1 MARTNNL
8 NNFLTDVA
16 DAIRTKKGT
25 TDTILASDFD
35 TEITSLPSGG
45 GVDLDDYFNDTI
57 SAGTSSLANETG
69 WIKVL
74 KKFPETLTIEGTSA
88 EYMFYY
94 YPLSEIPDIDFSEVT
109 NMQSV
114 FSRSKITSLKLNVP
128 NATSLNGCCDS
139 CTLLTN
145 LEINS
150 TNLNTNL
157 GRLVYQCTSLV
168 DLSELEGGGVTSIY
182 NIVYRCNNLTNFKG
196 VKNLGE
202 SYRTGQNAN
211 YTYYTFDL
219 SPCTAL
225 TEESLISILNNLY
238 DIATRGCNT
247 QSCILG
253 ATNLA
258 KLTSEEGQTALTNAQ
273 TKGWTVS

>member
-35 TEITSLPSGG
+35 TEITNLPSGG
-45 GVDLDDYFNDTI
+45 GADLDEYFNDTI
-57 SAGTSSLANETG
+57 SAGTSSTETG
-69 WIKVL
+69 WVKVL

-88 EYMFYY
+88 RYMFYD
-94 YPLSEIPDIDFSEVT
+94 YPLLEIPDLDFSEVT
-109 NMQSV
+109 DMQDT
-114 FSRSKITSLKLNVP
+114 FGYSKITSLKLNVP
-128 NATSLNGCCDS
+128 NATSLNGCCGN

-150 TNLNTNL
+150 TNSNTNL

-168 DLSELEGGGVTSIY
+168 DLSELEGGGVTSMY
-182 NIVYRCNNLTNFKG
+182 NIVYRCTNLTNFKG
-196 VKNLGE
+196 VKNLGA
-202 SYRTGQNAN
+202 SYSTSQSAN
-211 YTYYTFDL
+211 YSMYKFDL
-219 SPCTAL
+219 SPCTDL

>member
-8 NNFLTDVA
+8 NNFLADVA

-35 TEITSLPSGG
+35 TEITNLPSGG

-57 SAGTSSLANETG
+57 SAGDYYDSG

-88 EYMFYY
+88 SYMFDK
-94 YPLSEIPDIDFSEVT
+94 YPYSEIPEIDFSEVT
-109 NMQSV
+109 NFLSAFQI
-114 FSRSKITSLKLNVP
+114 SKITSL
-128 NATSLNGCCDS
+128 
-139 CTLLTN
+139 N
-145 LEINS
+145 LDIPKA
-150 TNLNTNL
+150 TNLNYCCYNCNLLTELELSNTNL
-157 GRLVYQCTSLV
+157 VTNIMTFVSGCTSLV
-168 DLSELEGGGVTSIY
+168 TLSEFNGEKINMIHNSFANCTSLANFGGI
-182 NIVYRCNNLTNFKG
+182 KD
-196 VKNLGE
+196 LG
-202 SYRTGQNAN
+202 AN
-211 YTYYTFDL
+211 YGTSVQANYMYYKLDL

-253 ATNLA
+253 TTNLA